1 MLFVTGYST
10 KSFHIRRVSVFLCKR
25 LFHVFW
31 VILIILQR
39 PASLFA
45 QDRLV
50 DFRFAPQNY
59 LAAICLPDDWQK
71 TLVTETGA
79 LAYDLGPGPYAKALT
94 EVAVGVKG
102 KNLRVARQYFADPRV
117 PIAITAYSGDGISIT
132 TSAFALVQ
140 EKSAPIAN
148 TFLNG
153 KVQRIGG
160 LNGCIGWATPAG
172 AVDPAFRNVAWGAN
186 RPIKYRVKVAPGS
199 RKQVALGVI
208 EPYKPRPS
216 LRDLELRVEGATA
229 QRVDPMKDGK
239 NNQPYVY
246 LFEGKDADRD
256 GWLSLESHAPL
267 DGADPN
273 TTLSAFWVFP
283 ENMQLDAETIKS
295 GALSKQAEV
304 YWDCGRE
311 TELQSAVPRRDALH
325 AKFNGADFTPL
336 IRIKSR
342 RSFRFDHVTGV
353 LLTDERPFLFANPKP
368 ISASQ
373 QGNEWIL
380 ELPSGTKEASIIV
393 QTGLGQKHTVPDLRA
408 EMKKT
413 QEFWL
418 KRSAIPFG
426 KIIVPDSS
434 IQYLLDV
441 NVRNFYQIH
450 ELVDGAPQFQPGP
463 SVYRG
468 LWIHDAIW
476 HTSAALM
483 LGDTANARRAIDG
496 LLRYQ
501 QPDGQVKVMA
511 PLPMNRETPIFV
523 YILCRYAKM
532 TGDKGWLERQ
542 WWRITRG
549 LEWLRKLRE
558 QTLAD
563 PSAVSYGLFPP
574 GFADGGL
581 GGLNPEYGS
590 VYWALNGT
598 HAAREAAQ
606 WLGKTAE
613 ATKWKNFYEEILAS
627 FRKAARRDVR
637 QDREGNLYLPM
648 KVADTSKTT
657 PPQQANW
664 GILEAQGFGQ
674 LFALDDALVI
684 GTLQMLQSEKQEG
697 LPINTGWLKD
707 GLWPFFGS
715 VQAIAHIHQRDYP
728 EATAL
733 LSAIANHASPL
744 GTWVE
749 EQLPKG
755 AGARTTGDQSNAS
768 ASALFIKQVRRMLVL
783 ERGNTLELLAGVPD
797 EWFKPG
803 ARIELNGVQTLFGR
817 LTFRLRISPDGKS
830 CRVHLDPVGNLKD
843 EGGPVLFLSAL
854 KRAGY
859 RADGDTLNL
868 SWGRKVELTFEK
880 E

>member
-1 MLFVTGYST
+1 MRIQLVAV
-10 KSFHIRRVSVFLCKR
+10 IALLPAVFFSQKR
-25 LFHVFW
+25 N
-31 VILIILQR
+31 
-39 PASLFA
+39 
-45 QDRLV
+45 V
-50 DFRFAPQNY
+50 DFRFAPENY
-59 LAAICLPDDWQK
+59 LTAICLPDDWQK

-117 PIAITAYSGDGISIT
+117 PIATTEYSGDGISIT
-132 TSAFALVQ
+132 TSAFARVQ
-140 EKSAPIAN
+140 EKSAPSVN

-153 KVQRIGG
+153 KVQRVGG
-160 LNGCIGWATPAG
+160 LNGCIGWATPAE

-186 RPIKYRVKVAPGS
+186 RPIKYRVKVAAGS
-199 RKQVALGVI
+199 LKQVALGVI
-208 EPYKPRPS
+208 EPYKPKPG

-229 QRVDPMKDGK
+229 QRVDPMKDGR

-246 LFEGKDADRD
+246 IFEGKDEDRD
-256 GWLSLESHAPL
+256 GWLSLESRAPL

-273 TTLSAFWVFP
+273 TTLSAFWIFP
-283 ENMQLDAETIKS
+283 EGQGLSTDALIRGE
-295 GALSKQAEV
+295 LSAQAEV

-311 TELQSAVPRRDALH
+311 TELRSVVPRRDALH
-325 AKFNGADFTPL
+325 AKFAGADFTPL

-342 RSFRFDHVTGV
+342 RSFRFDHSAGV
-353 LLTDERPFLFANPKP
+353 LLTDERPFLFADPKP
-368 ISASQ
+368 NSASQ

-380 ELPSGTKEASIIV
+380 ELPRGTKEASIVV
-393 QTGLGQKHTVPDLRA
+393 QTGLRQNHAVPDLRA
-408 EMKKT
+408 EMKKA

-434 IQYLLDV
+434 IQYLLDA
-441 NVRNFYQIH
+441 NIRNFYQIH

-483 LGDTANARRAIDG
+483 LGDTANARRAVEG
-496 LLRYQ
+496 LMRYQ
-501 QPDGQVKVMA
+501 QSDGQAKVMA

-532 TGDKGWLERQ
+532 TGDKAWLERH
-542 WWRITRG
+542 WWRITQG

-558 QTLAD
+558 QTLVD
-563 PSAVSYGLFPP
+563 PSSVSYRLFPP

-590 VYWALNGT
+590 VYWSLTGT
-598 HAAREAAQ
+598 HAAAEAAQ

-627 FRKAARRDVR
+627 FRKAAKRDVR
-637 QDREGNLYLPM
+637 QDREGNMYLPM

-674 LFALDDALVI
+674 LFALDDSLVV
-684 GTLQMLQSEKQEG
+684 GTLQVK
-697 LPINTGWLKD
+697 
-707 GLWPFFGS
+707 
-715 VQAIAHIHQRDYP
+715 Y
-728 EATAL
+728 
-733 LSAIANHASPL
+733 
-744 GTWVE
+744 
-749 EQLPKG
+749 
-755 AGARTTGDQSNAS
+755 
-768 ASALFIKQVRRMLVL
+768 
-783 ERGNTLELLAGVPD
+783 
-797 EWFKPG
+797 
-803 ARIELNGVQTLFGR
+803 
-817 LTFRLRISPDGKS
+817 
-830 CRVHLDPVGNLKD
+830 
-843 EGGPVLFLSAL
+843 FL
-854 KRAGY
+854 
-859 RADGDTLNL
+859 
-868 SWGRKVELTFEK
+868 
-880 E
+880 

>member
-1 MLFVTGYST
+1 MSIKFFCILCSTRWMSWRETLF
-10 KSFHIRRVSVFLCKR
+10 FVFGFI
-25 LFHVFW
+25 LF
-31 VILIILQR
+31 ILHD

-59 LAAICLPDDWQK
+59 LTAICLPDDWQK

-94 EVAVGVKG
+94 EVTVGVKE
-102 KNLRVARQYFADPRV
+102 KNLRVVRQYFADPRV
-117 PIAITAYSGDGISIT
+117 PIAITEYADEGVSLT
-132 TSAFALVQ
+132 VSAFVLVP
-140 EKSAPIAN
+140 EKTAPSTN

-172 AVDPAFRNVAWGAN
+172 TVDPAFRNVAWGTN
-186 RPIKYRVKVAPGS
+186 RPIKYRVKIAPGS

-208 EPYKPRPS
+208 EPYKPNPGM
-216 LRDLELRVEGATA
+216 RDLELRVEGATA
-229 QRVDPMKDGK
+229 QHVDPLQDRK
-239 NNQPYVY
+239 NNRPYVY
-246 LFEGKDADRD
+246 WFQAKDENQD
-256 GWLSLESHAPL
+256 GWLSIESHTPV
-267 DGADPN
+267 DGIDPN
-273 TTLSAFWVFP
+273 TTLSVFWVFP
-283 ENMQLDAETIKS
+283 ENMQLDTETIIS

-311 TELQSAVPRRDALH
+311 TELQSAIPRRDVLH
-325 AKFNGADFTPL
+325 AKFDGADFTPI
-336 IRIKSR
+336 IRLKSR
-342 RSFRFDHVTGV
+342 RTFRFDHNTGV
-353 LLTDERPFLFANPKP
+353 LITDERPFLVANPKP

-380 ELPSGTKEASIIV
+380 ELPPGTKEASIVV
-393 QTGLGQKHTVPDLRA
+393 QTGPGQNLAVPDLRA
-408 EMKKT
+408 EMKKA

-418 KRSAIPFG
+418 QRSAIPFD

-434 IQYLLDV
+434 MQYLLDA
-441 NVRNFYQIH
+441 NIRNFYQIH
-450 ELVDGAPQFQPGP
+450 ELIDGVPQFQPGP

-476 HTSAALM
+476 HNSAALM

-511 PLPMNRETPIFV
+511 PFPMNRETVCFV
-523 YILCRYAKM
+523 YILCRYARM
-532 TGDKGWLERQ
+532 TGDKAWLERH
-542 WWRITRG
+542 WWRITQG

-563 PSAVSYGLFPP
+563 PNSVAYGLFPP

-581 GGLNPEYGS
+581 GGLNLEYGS
-590 VYWALNGT
+590 VYWSLIGVR
-598 HAAREAAQ
+598 AAAEAAQ
-606 WLGKTAE
+606 WLGKPAE
-613 ATKWKNFYEEILAS
+613 ATKWKKFYDEILAS
-627 FRKAARRDVR
+627 FRNAAKRDAR
-637 QDREGNLYLPM
+637 QDRQGNWYLPM

-664 GILEAQGFGQ
+664 GIVEAQGFGQ
-674 LFALDDALVI
+674 LFALDDSLVV
-684 GTLQMLQSEKQEG
+684 GTLKMLQSEKQEG

-707 GLWPFFGS
+707 GVWPFFGS
-715 VQAIAHIHQRDYP
+715 LQAIAHIHQRNYLQ
-728 EATAL
+728 ATDL
-733 LSAIANHASPL
+733 LYAIANHASPL

-749 EQLPKG
+749 EQLPKEVG
-755 AGARTTGDQSNAS
+755 TRTTGDQSNAS
-768 ASALFIKQVRRMLVL
+768 ASALFIKLVRRMLVL
-783 ERGNTLELLAGVPD
+783 ERGKTLELLAGVPD

-803 ARIELNGVQTLFGR
+803 ARIELNDVPTLFGR
-817 LTFRLRISPDGKS
+817 LTFRLKISTDGKS
-830 CRVHLDPVGNLKD
+830 CRVHLDPVGNPKD

-854 KRAGY
+854 KRVGY
-859 RADGDTLNL
+859 RAVGETLKL
-868 SWGRKVELTFEK
+868 SWGRKVELTFERK
-880 E
+880 